1 MGLAALTVDEMISGF
16 PNPDLPLV
24 TTKPKFEDNMI
35 TQKLLN
41 AKYISIPSLAGGGRH
56 SHLGL
61 IMTVQEY
68 EAISAIPF
76 GAAVNPGPIAQVVC
90 AFLQLRPTV
99 TRHAKDRSCILC
111 QHVH

>member
-1 MGLAALTVDEMISGF
+1 MELAAPTVDEMISGF
-16 PNPDLPLV
+16 PNPVLPLV
-24 TTKPKFEDNMI
+24 NAKLTFEDIMM
-35 TQKLLN
+35 TQKLLSAN
-41 AKYISIPSLAGGGRH
+41 CISIPSLAGGGRH

-90 AFLQLRPTV
+90 AFLQLRSTV